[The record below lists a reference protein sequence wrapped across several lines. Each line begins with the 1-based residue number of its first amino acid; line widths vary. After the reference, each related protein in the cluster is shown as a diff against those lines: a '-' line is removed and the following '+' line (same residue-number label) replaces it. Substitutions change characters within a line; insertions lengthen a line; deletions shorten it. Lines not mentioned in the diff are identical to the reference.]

1 MSLNRIKIK
10 NETNLRW
17 PKIIIA
23 ILSSIGIV
31 DTGSIT
37 LKNWGLFNS
46 LSCPGVNKGCD
57 AVLNSPWGTLIKND
71 QINIPLSFAGLLT
84 YSTILLIVLILSLK
98 IISPK
103 QKIYKNLW
111 WLLYLIS
118 CGSSVFS
125 ILLIS
130 IMIIKIKSF
139 CFFCLLSAIL
149 SFSIFI
155 LTIIGARFDN
165 RETMF
170 YRGLIVAFTVLI
182 GGLIWSNQVDP
193 ARANEINL
201 SNEKVSPQI
210 TTVSSRGKINFAKYL
225 YDNNIVMYSAYWCP
239 HCNDQKQLFGKK
251 AVEEL
256 IIVECAKDGKDNQYK
271 LCQEKGIEGFPSW
284 EINNQ
289 IYSGTRSLNE
299 LAEMTN
305 YDGDINFE

>member
-1 MSLNRIKIK
+1 LNTIKIK
-10 NETNLRW
+10 NEINLKW
-17 PKIIIA
+17 PKILIA
-23 ILSSIGIV
+23 ILSTIGIA

-46 LSCPGVNKGCD
+46 LSCPGLNKGCD

-71 QINIPLSFAGLLT
+71 QLNIPLSFAGLLT
-84 YSTILLIVLILSLK
+84 YSTILFLVLILSLK

-103 QKIYKNLW
+103 QKLYKDFW

-193 ARANEINL
+193 ARAKEINF
-201 SNEKVSPQI
+201 SNERVSPPI
-210 TTVSSRGKINFAKYL
+210 TTVSSQEKINFAKYL
-225 YDNNIVMYSAYWCP
+225 SNNNIVMYSAYWCP

-256 IIVECAKDGKDNQYK
+256 IIVECAKDGKDNKYK

-284 EINNQ
+284 EINNEV
-289 IYSGTRSLNE
+289 YSGTRSLRE
-299 LAEMTN
+299 LAQMTN
-305 YDGDINFE
+305 YKAPLNFE

>member
-1 MSLNRIKIK
+1 MSLNTIKSK
-10 NETNLRW
+10 NEKNLKW
-17 PKIIIA
+17 PKLIIA
-23 ILSSIGIV
+23 ILSTIGIA

-57 AVLNSPWGTLIKND
+57 AVLNSPWGTLIQND
-71 QINIPLSFAGLLT
+71 QLNIPLSFAGLLT
-84 YSTILLIVLILSLK
+84 YSTILFIVLILSLK
-98 IISPK
+98 IITPK
-103 QKIYKNLW
+103 QKIYKNFW

-118 CGSSVFS
+118 CGSSIFS

-149 SFSIFI
+149 SFCIFI

-193 ARANEINL
+193 AKANEINL
-201 SNEKVSPQI
+201 SKERVSPPI
-210 TTVSSRGKINFAKYL
+210 TTVSSKEKINFAKFL
-225 YDNNIVMYSAYWCP
+225 NDNNIVMYSAYWCP

-256 IIVECAKDGKDNQYK
+256 TIVECAKDGKNNKYK

-284 EINNQ
+284 EINNE

-299 LAEMTN
+299 LAEMAN
-305 YDGDINFE
+305 YKGSLNFD

>member
-1 MSLNRIKIK
+1 MSLNTIKIK
-10 NETNLRW
+10 NEINFKW
-17 PKIIIA
+17 PKILIA
-23 ILSSIGIV
+23 ILSTIGIA

-37 LKNWGLFNS
+37 LKNWGVLNS
-46 LSCPGVNKGCD
+46 LSCPGFNKGCD
-57 AVLNSPWGTLIKND
+57 AVLNSPWGTLIKNN
-71 QINIPLSFAGLLT
+71 QLNIPLSFAGLVT
-84 YSTILLIVLILSLK
+84 YSTILFLVLILSLK

-103 QKIYKNLW
+103 QKLYKNFW

-170 YRGLIVAFTVLI
+170 YRGLIVAFTVLL

-193 ARANEINL
+193 ARANTINL
-201 SNEKVSPQI
+201 SNEKVSPPI
-210 TTVSSRGKINFAKYL
+210 TTVSTKEKINFAKYL
-225 YDNNIVMYSAYWCP
+225 SDNQIVMYSAYWCP
-239 HCNDQKQLFGKK
+239 HCNDQKQLFGEK

-256 IIVECAKDGKDNQYK
+256 IIVECAKDGKNNKYK

-284 EINNQ
+284 EINNE

-299 LAEMTN
+299 LAEMTS
-305 YDGDINFE
+305 YDGNINFE